1 MYNILIC
8 DDEADIRSALKIY
21 LSGEEYNIIEAE
33 NGAQALEIIGS
44 SNIHLLLM
52 DIMMPVMDGITA
64 LAKLRG
70 QNINIP
76 VILLTAKSRDVDM
89 VFGLNSGADDYITKP
104 FNPVEVIARVK
115 SQLRRYIHLGGSNAT
130 AETAG
135 ILRNGG
141 LEFDARSKTFPR
153 DGEPISL
160 TPTEMQLLKFFME
173 NLDQVFSPKEIYR
186 RVWGDDPLGA
196 ENTVTVHIRHLREK
210 IEITPAR
217 PDYLKVIWGHGYKM
231 EKKPLPRGIGGGD
244 S

>member
-1 MYNILIC
+1 MYNILVC

-115 SQLRRYIHLGGSNAT
+115 SQLRRYMHLGGSNAT

-141 LEFDARSKTFPR
+141 LELDDRSKTFTR